1 MAEEIKNLSTENSVE
16 DKKSKKVEKKPN
28 LFVRAGRRIAKF
40 FKDVCGEMKKV
51 VWTSKEDLR
60 KHTKLVLI
68 TIVAVGVAIAI
79 VDTAFSWVINS
90 IAGLIG

>member
-1 MAEEIKNLSTENSVE
+1 MAEENKNLSTEKVE

-28 LFVRAGRRIAKF
+28 FFVRAGRRIAKF

-79 VDTAFSWVINS
+79 VDTVFSWIINS